1 MLRKSTEIVTKFPKT
16 TIVSFLIATIFFA
29 IQFPKMKIDTDPE
42 NMLEHSQPD
51 RVFYDKVK
59 KEFGIN
65 DLLVVGIV
73 DGKGIFN
80 SDTLTRIAGITD
92 EILKIKGVIIEDVV
106 SLRTSDNV
114 TSEGGTLVVK
124 RFMEMVPTDS
134 NEIDKLK
141 KDLYGNP
148 FFVDK
153 VISEDGK
160 ATAIYIPIDK
170 KDQSY
175 RISKEIEKILKS
187 ELAPNQKYYIA
198 GLPVAEDTFGHEMF
212 VQMGIT
218 APMAGFFI
226 MLLLFLIFR
235 KWTAVIPPMLDAM
248 LSVIWTM
255 GLLIGL
261 GFTVHIMSS
270 MIPIFLMP
278 IVLLDDIHILSGFF
292 DRYPSI
298 KDKRK
303 TLIAT
308 MKDLYRPMF
317 FTSITSAVG
326 FASLALAPIPPV
338 RVFGLF
344 VAFGIMAAWLFTHT
358 IVPAIIML
366 MNEERLSAFLE
377 KKQSKT
383 SVVDKMLK
391 GLGRFSFN
399 KAKIILVASVLLLL
413 GGVIGIYQIRI
424 NDNPVKWFKP
434 KHKIRIAD
442 DVMNKFFGGTYMA
455 YLVIEGETEDAIK
468 RPEVISYIDK
478 LQSHLESLKVVGKT
492 SSVAD
497 IVKRIN
503 YVLHPVRNIADTDIE
518 SKISNGVHND
528 DRTFDVVPRSQ
539 QEIGQYLFLFS
550 MTGDPDDLDNFLDYN
565 SQKANIWV
573 QMKGGE
579 NVQMHEV
586 ERSIKNFMNVNPPP
600 DGITIKWSGLT
611 YINMIWQNLM
621 VWGMLKAVLGSFWVV
636 FFLMALEFRSVRV
649 GFISMLPLTIAIVSS
664 YGLVGFAGKDYD
676 MPIAVCSAL
685 ALGMA
690 IDFAI
695 HYLQRFKAAYRE
707 FKDIEATH
715 TFMCGEPYRAIMGNA
730 IVISLGFL
738 PLITSTLTPYVT
750 VGTFFALLM
759 MFSTFATLLLLP
771 AIMKICCAKLFE
783 REG

>member
-1 MLRKSTEIVTKFPKT
+1 MLSKLTKLVTGFPKT
-16 TIVSFLIATIFFA
+16 TIALLLVVSVLFA
-29 IQFPKMKIDTDPE
+29 IQFPKIKIDTDPE
-42 NMLEHSQPD
+42 NMLEQNQPE

-65 DLLVVGIV
+65 DLLVAGIV
-73 DGKGIFN
+73 DEKGIF
-80 SDTLTRIAGITD
+80 SPDTLKRIAQATD

-114 TSEGGTLVVK
+114 TSEDGTLTVK
-124 RFMEMVPTDS
+124 RFMDDVPQS
-134 NEIDKLK
+134 PEEIERLRN
-141 KDLYGNP
+141 DLFGNP

-153 VISEDGK
+153 IISADAK
-160 ATAIYIPIDK
+160 ATSIYIPIEK

-175 RISKEIEKILKS
+175 RISKEIETILKK
-187 ELAPNQKYYIA
+187 ELLPEQKYYLA

-218 APMAGFFI
+218 APLAGFFI

-235 KWTAVIPPMLDAM
+235 MGIAVVPPMLDAM

-278 IVLLDDIHILSGFF
+278 IALLDDIHILSGFF
-292 DRYPSI
+292 ERYPEI

-303 TLIAT
+303 TIIAV
-308 MKDLYRPMF
+308 MKGLYRPMF
-317 FTSITSAVG
+317 FTSLTSAVG
-326 FASLALAPIPPV
+326 FSSLALADIPPV
-338 RVFGLF
+338 RIFGLF
-344 VAFGIMAAWLFTHT
+344 VAFGIMAAWLFTNT
-358 IVPAIIML
+358 VVPAIIML
-366 MNEERLSAFLE
+366 MNEEKLERFFEKRQKKTARFNRMLEAF
-377 KKQSKT
+377 
-383 SVVDKMLK
+383 
-391 GLGRFSFN
+391 GRFSFHRSR
-399 KAKIILVASVLLLL
+399 AILFISLLIFIA
-413 GGVIGIYQIRI
+413 GIIGIYRIRI

-434 KHKIRIAD
+434 KHRIRVAD
-442 DVMNKFFGGTYMA
+442 NVMNKFFGGTYMA
-455 YLVIEGETEDAIK
+455 YLTAEAEKEDEIK
-468 RPEVISYIDK
+468 RPEVMAYLDK
-478 LQSHLESLKVVGKT
+478 LQGHLEALKIVGKT

-503 YVLHPVRNIADTDIE
+503 YVLHGEDKNFDAVPE
-518 SKISNGVHND
+518 S
-528 DRTFDVVPRSQ
+528 R

-550 MTGDPDDLDNFLDYN
+550 MTGDPNDLDNFLDYN
-565 SQKANIWV
+565 FQKANIWV

-579 NVQMHEV
+579 NADMRDV
-586 ERSIKNFMNVNPPP
+586 EQSLSGFMRDNPVPA
-600 DGITIKWSGLT
+600 GINIRWSGLT
-611 YINMIWQNLM
+611 YINKVWQNLM
-621 VWGMLKAVLGSFWVV
+621 VRGMLKAVLGSFWIVLL
-636 FFLMALEFRSVRV
+636 LMAIEFRSLWI
-649 GFISMLPLTIAIVSS
+649 GLISMLPLTLAIILS
-664 YGLVGFAGKDYD
+664 YSLVGFIGKDYD

-695 HYLQRFKAAYRE
+695 HYLQRFKSAWQE
-707 FKDIEATH
+707 FRDIEAVNR
-715 TFMCGEPYRAIMGNA
+715 FMSGEPYRAIMGNA

-759 MFSTFATLLLLP
+759 FFSTLATLILLP
-771 AIMKICCAKLFE
+771 AIMRLWGRFLFKAPVLPGRGLNE
-783 REG
+783 TN